1 MEKIDRTE
9 LVCIIDKSGSMWG
22 YESDTLG
29 GLNGMIKKQKEEK
42 GECCLTTLFFDTDVK
57 TIHDHVDI
65 RKVAP
70 LPKDCYEPGGCTAL
84 LDAIGLG
91 IKKIRDIQK
100 SLTSENRAD
109 HIIFFITT
117 DGLENA
123 SHEYS
128 YRQIKKMITSLQK
141 EGWTFLFSA
150 ANIDA
155 GEEADHLGIDRKFVT
170 EHENSPESI
179 GACFEMNCEVVSA
192 LRGKR

>member
-1 MEKIDRTE
+1 MEKADRTE

-42 GECCLTTLFFDTDVK
+42 GECYLTTLFFDTDVK

-65 RKVAP
+65 QKVAP
-70 LPKDCYEPGGCTAL
+70 LPADAYEPGGCTAL

-91 IKKIRDIQK
+91 IKKIKDIEK
-100 SLTSENRAD
+100 SLTPENRAD

-150 ANIDA
+150 SNIDA

-170 EHENSPESI
+170 EHEISTEGI
-179 GACFEMNCEVVSA
+179 DVCFEMNSQMMSE